1 MVDVVRYFPYLEKE
15 RGHRIRP
22 SETPSQGSNLRA
34 DDRRDSDRYDN
45 RGRHGNMDKYGTDKW
60 RGDRHNSDKHG
71 NGSDRQG
78 NGSQKAWR
86 DQDQ

>member
-1 MVDVVRYFPYLEKE
+1 DRD
-15 RGHRIRP
+15 GHRIRP
-22 SETPSQGSNLRA
+22 SETSSQRSNPRA

-45 RGRHGNMDKYGTDKW
+45 HGRHGNMDIYGTDRW
-60 RGDRHNSDKHG
+60 RGDRQGSDRHG

-86 DQDQ
+86 D